1 MASSCIYSE
10 NIVFYH
16 INTLLGDDTLAS
28 GDAIRFGLLIF
39 LLLLSAFFSS
49 AETAMTTVNKI
60 RIKTLADEENKRAQT
75 LLKILEHSGKMLS
88 AILIGN
94 NVVNLSAS
102 ALATSLALRLFGNAA
117 VGIVTGILTLLVLIF
132 GEITPKTLAT
142 IHAEKLALSYS
153 SIIWNMM
160 RILTPVIFLV
170 EQLSMLFL
178 RLLRIDSK
186 AGENAMTEEELLT
199 LVDMSHEDG
208 VIESE
213 ERQIIYNVFEFGDAQ
228 AKDVMVPRVDMVSVS
243 LDDTYDT
250 VVSIFRKEKFTRL
263 PVYENDRDNI
273 VGILN
278 VKDLLFLEDRKNF
291 HISSILY
298 EPYFTYEF
306 KKISELLMEM
316 REKSVSLTIVLDEYG
331 TAVGMITLED
341 LLEELVGEIRDEYD
355 EDEKNLIQSLNDR
368 EYLIEGSMKLDDIN
382 DALGLHLE
390 SEEYDSIGGYIIEKL
405 DHLPAEGETVQTEDR
420 LVLRVEDMD
429 KNRIDKVYLCLPE
442 TETEEED
449 QDRE

>member
-1 MASSCIYSE
+1 M
-10 NIVFYH
+10 
-16 INTLLGDDTLAS
+16 DTLAS
-28 GDAIRFGLLIF
+28 DDAIQFGLLIL

-75 LLKILEHSGKMLS
+75 LLIILEHSGKMLS

-102 ALATSLALRLFGNAA
+102 ALATSLALRLFGRASI
-117 VGIVTGILTLLVLIF
+117 GIVTGILTLLVLIF

-142 IHAEKLALSYS
+142 IHSEKLALSYS

-178 RLLRIDSK
+178 RLLRIDAK

-213 ERQIIYNVFEFGDAQ
+213 ERKIIYNVFEFGDAQ
-228 AKDVMVPRVDMVSVS
+228 AKDVMVPRVAMVSVS

-316 REKSVSLTIVLDEYG
+316 RQKSVSLTIVLDEYG

-405 DHLPAEGETVQTEDR
+405 DHLPAEGETVQTENG

-429 KNRIDKVYLCLPE
+429 KNRIDKVYLRLPE
-442 TETEEED
+442 TETEEELE
-449 QDRE
+449 RE